1 MSARRRSAPTA
12 AEETAPTAVEQSG
25 PKAVEQR
32 LAGIHLRL
40 GALPLARAELEE
52 LAAGDRL
59 DVAGLS
65 DLAEV
70 RWRTGDLEPA
80 AAAATAH
87 LAAGGA
93 EPIARIIAAEAAAAA
108 GRPGEA
114 RSHVAAVSGLS
125 AAELEGHFA
134 GMPRRAL
141 WPSAPGAPTEALEAF
156 GASPGGGS
164 RRRGARTVA
173 EPAPDAGPQT
183 ADETPGLWPS
193 DDGAASGT
201 APSTGSAGPS
211 ASTDPAELLARGRA
225 DLRAGDP
232 DQVAAGLDRLALA
245 LRLDPTLA
253 PGVLEALGRHREAG
267 ALVVR
272 GDACRILG
280 RVLEAEAAYVAAGA
294 ALDAEPVRRRSS

>member
-1 MSARRRSAPTA
+1 MSARQRSAPT
-12 AEETAPTAVEQSG
+12 TVEGSE
-25 PKAVEQR
+25 PRDVEQR

-40 GALPLARAELEE
+40 GALPLARAELEQ

-70 RWRTGDLEPA
+70 RWRTGDLERA

-87 LAAGGA
+87 LAAGGGEA
-93 EPIARIIAAEAAAAA
+93 MARIIAAEAAAAA

-114 RSHVAAVSGLS
+114 RSHVAALSGLS

-141 WPSAPGAPTEALEAF
+141 WPSAPAAPSEAPEAL
-156 GASPGGGS
+156 GAGPSGGS
-164 RRRGARTVA
+164 RRRGSGTVTEA
-173 EPAPDAGPQT
+173 AADGGPAT

-193 DDGAASGT
+193 DDGSASTAALS
-201 APSTGSAGPS
+201 AGSAGPS
-211 ASTDPAELLARGRA
+211 AATDPADLLARGRV

-232 DQVAAGLDRLALA
+232 DQVATGLDRLALV

-280 RVLEAEAAYVAAGA
+280 RVLEAEAAYVAAAA

>member
-1 MSARRRSAPTA
+1 MSARQQSDPR
-12 AEETAPTAVEQSG
+12 AVD
-25 PKAVEQR
+25 QR

-40 GALPLARAELEE
+40 GSLPLARAELEQ

-80 AAAATAH
+80 AAAAAAH
-87 LAAGGA
+87 LAAGGD

-114 RSHVAAVSGLS
+114 RSHVAAVNELS
-125 AAELEGHFA
+125 AAELEGSFA

-141 WPSAPGAPTEALEAF
+141 WPAGPAAPGEAFDVLEAP
-156 GASPGGGS
+156 GASPGRGS
-164 RRRGARTVA
+164 RRRGARTIA
-173 EPAPDAGPQT
+173 EPVPGAGAAAPDPV
-183 ADETPGLWPS
+183 PGLWPS
-193 DDGAASGT
+193 DDGPRADAAPT
-201 APSTGSAGPS
+201 ADGAGPS
-211 ASTDPAELLARGRA
+211 AATDPAELLGRGRA

-253 PGVLEALGRHREAG
+253 PGVLEALGRHREAA

-280 RVLEAEAAYVAAGA
+280 RVLEAEAAYVAA
-294 ALDAEPVRRRSS
+294 ALVLDGEPIRRPS